1 MQTHMNE
8 CMNDNVHVSGVT
20 TLLSQL
26 SWQLG
31 TRRFGKNKKFEIN
44 KSTERKRICVYQHE
58 SKQPPHKNLVFRQQ
72 NTKIFLKLPTLVEE
86 LAKTIKIWSQFH
98 IFVKTTSKISSILR
112 EKRLIFYPNFLGTRR
127 SFLVIFGQVH
137 AEFSLRH
144 CRLDSTRRLAS
155 LMEIFKK
162 SNFEKKVVPKCNF
175 EHRLSI
181 FGVGECH

>member
-1 MQTHMNE
+1 M
-8 CMNDNVHVSGVT
+8 
-20 TLLSQL
+20 
-26 SWQLG
+26 
-31 TRRFGKNKKFEIN
+31 
-44 KSTERKRICVYQHE
+44 YQHE

-144 CRLDSTRRLAS
+144 WLLIRRSLNVSISRNRSATAIGWSNDQERLY
-155 LMEIFKK
+155 K
-162 SNFEKKVVPKCNF
+162 SPA
-175 EHRLSI
+175 
-181 FGVGECH
+181 

>member
-1 MQTHMNE
+1 M
-8 CMNDNVHVSGVT
+8 
-20 TLLSQL
+20 
-26 SWQLG
+26 
-31 TRRFGKNKKFEIN
+31 
-44 KSTERKRICVYQHE
+44 YQHE

-144 CRLDSTRRLAS
+144 WVVWYELLVFPGSSSRAELRRAFRACRAFFTKNDGNRVLGIMYYVTPCYDL
-155 LMEIFKK
+155 
-162 SNFEKKVVPKCNF
+162 
-175 EHRLSI
+175 
-181 FGVGECH
+181 